1 MERFAQLFEALD
13 ASTATQAKV
22 RALVAYLRE
31 APQADAAWAVT
42 LLAGGRPRRV
52 VGTAVLRQAA
62 CEAAGIDDWL
72 FEASYVVAGD
82 LAETIAHLLP
92 APAAELSFP
101 SLGLGQTLQAQLLPL
116 KGLPAPEQI
125 DRLKDLW
132 RTLTPLSRFLTV
144 KLIGGG
150 FRVGVS
156 RLLVQQALAEAFGLN
171 PSTVAQRM
179 VVFLAGEPT
188 ATALEALVAPEAVGQ
203 GVQPWLTGHPC
214 PFFLA
219 HPLPEAVRAPLSPT
233 AEEPDGNIGSTD
245 PLADLLGDPAEW
257 IAEWKYDG
265 IRAQI
270 VRGNSPQ
277 DVWIWS
283 RGEELMSGRFP
294 ELEALA
300 AGLPAATVLDGE
312 ILVWRANADTPEPF
326 QTLQQRIQRQSL
338 STRLLAEAPVRFL
351 AYDLLVLEGQDLRG
365 QGLIER
371 RGALQRLLAEGPF
384 TVSPRCEASDWAGL
398 RQWQA
403 QSRDRGVEG
412 LMLKQ
417 ASSRYGLGRSKADG
431 LWWKWKVEPFCVD
444 AVLIYAQAGHGR
456 RASLYTDYTLALWN
470 RPPVDAAEAQAVA
483 DAIAR
488 REPPRPDAL
497 QLLSFA
503 KAYSGLA
510 DAELAQVDRLVR
522 ATTVDS
528 FGPVRS
534 VKPTLVIEIAFEGLQ
549 PSKRH
554 KSGWAVRFPR
564 MVRLR
569 PDKPL
574 HEADDLQALAGLSR

>member
-1 MERFAQLFEALD
+1 MIAAMERFATLFEELD
-13 ASTATQAKV
+13 ASTATQSKV

-31 APQADAAWAVT
+31 APPADAAWAVT

-52 VGTAVLRQAA
+52 VGSAVLRQAA
-62 CEAAGIDDWL
+62 SEAAGVDDWL
-72 FEASYVVAGD
+72 FEASYTVAGD

-92 APAAELSFP
+92 AAP
-101 SLGLGQTLQAQLLPL
+101 SESATRGAGLAQTIQAQVLPL
-116 KGLPAPEQI
+116 KGLPVSEQI
-125 DRLKDLW
+125 ARLKDLW
-132 RTLTPLSRFLTV
+132 GSQTPLARFLTV

-156 RLLVQQALAEAFGLN
+156 RLLVQQALAEAFALS

-188 ATALEALVAPEAVGQ
+188 AGAMGALQAPEALGEEAR
-203 GVQPWLTGHPC
+203 PWLTGHPY

-219 HPLPEAVRAPLSPT
+219 HPLPEAAR
-233 AEEPDGNIGSTD
+233 D
-245 PLADLLGDPAEW
+245 ADLTATLGAPADW
-257 IAEWKYDG
+257 IVEWKYDG

-270 VRGNSPQ
+270 VRGQ
-277 DVWIWS
+277 GDGEVWIWS

-294 ELEALA
+294 ELEAQ
-300 AGLPAATVLDGE
+300 AGYLPAGTVLDGE
-312 ILVWRANADTPEPF
+312 ILVWPPGADAPAPF
-326 QTLQQRIQRQSL
+326 QTLQQRIQRRTL
-338 STRLLAEAPVRFL
+338 TARLLAQAPVRFV
-351 AYDLLVLEGQDLRG
+351 AYDLLVDRGEDLRA
-365 QGLIER
+365 QPLHQR
-371 RGALQRLLAEGPF
+371 RRALEALLAHGPF
-384 TVSPRCEASDWAGL
+384 AVSPQVQAPDWATL
-398 RQWQA
+398 LPLQA
-403 QSRDRGVEG
+403 RARERGVEG
-412 LMLKQ
+412 MMLKHVD
-417 ASSRYGLGRSKADG
+417 SRYGRGRSKAEG
-431 LWWKWKVEPFCVD
+431 LWWKWKVDPFTVD

-470 RPPVDAAEAQAVA
+470 RPPQDAQEAQAVV

-488 REPPRPDAL
+488 REPPRPGAL

-503 KAYSGLA
+503 KAYSGLT

-522 ATTVDS
+522 ATTVES

-549 PSKRH
+549 PSPRH

-574 HEADDLQALAGLSR
+574 HEADDLQALTDLLR